1 METRIFKVYG
11 TRGHRQRLSFEPSRK
26 YDWSENDQ
34 IRIIEL
40 IGSDQTGTNEFSE
53 LVISRNTASQ
63 CYLELE
69 GQLSDGFFENCRY
82 GRVTEVTAD
91 GETEIYGEA

>member
-1 METRIFKVYG
+1 MENKRFRIYG
-11 TRGHRQRLSFEPSRK
+11 TRGHRQRLSFEPSKK

-40 IGSDQTGTNEFSE
+40 IGSDQSGTNEYSE
-53 LVISRNTASQ
+53 MIIIRNIVDE

-91 GETEIYGEA
+91 GEVEIYGEA